1 MAEKKEQKIIVLVEN
16 EDSDKILILHGIK
29 LAGAFKKELC
39 FLFIQPENKKS
50 KSNQISEKLEGY
62 RKVVSTEI
70 PTLRVSFLILTGKP
84 ENFIEDLADK
94 HEAVLII
101 TRNSMFNKLSQALKV
116 SPIPILFVNE
126 RQTEIPDYKKI
137 VLPIDLRKET
147 KDAVLWASY
156 FARFNNSGIN
166 VLAATDKNKEN
177 IRSVAKN
184 ILSIKNLFSK
194 LNIAVKVFKGK
205 QNSLNIQFE
214 ALELAQSSRADLV
227 IVLGSSYISFID
239 LLIGLPEKKMI
250 KKAEELPIL
259 IINPRK
265 DMYIL
270 CD

>member
-1 MAEKKEQKIIVLVEN
+1 MAEKKDQKIIVLAEN
-16 EDSDKILILHGIK
+16 AESDKILILHGIK

-39 FLFIQPENKKS
+39 LLYVHPENK
-50 KSNQISEKLEGY
+50 KSNQISETLDGY
-62 RKVVSTEI
+62 KKVVGNEI
-70 PTLRVSFLILTGKP
+70 PTLRVSTLILTGKP
-84 ENFIEDLADK
+84 EGLMEDLADK
-94 HEAVLII
+94 YEAVLII
-101 TRNSMFNKLSQALKV
+101 SRASRFQKLSGVLRV
-116 SPIPILFVNE
+116 SPIPFLFVNE
-126 RQTEIPDYKKI
+126 TRTEIPEYKKI
-137 VLPIDLRKET
+137 VLPVDLRKET

-156 FARFNNSGIN
+156 FARFNNSGVN

-177 IRSVAKN
+177 IRSVTKN

-214 ALELAQSSRADLV
+214 ALELAKSSGADLI

-250 KKAEELPIL
+250 KKAGDLPVL